1 MKNPSSGVAK
11 ILRRGTNLIEN
22 NNYHY
27 VILLYHTVSA
37 EPMSQNTQ
45 NSLHYTF

>member
-27 VILLYHTVSA
+27 VIVPYSKGGADVPEYA
-37 EPMSQNTQ
+37 E
-45 NSLHYTF
+45 YTIHF